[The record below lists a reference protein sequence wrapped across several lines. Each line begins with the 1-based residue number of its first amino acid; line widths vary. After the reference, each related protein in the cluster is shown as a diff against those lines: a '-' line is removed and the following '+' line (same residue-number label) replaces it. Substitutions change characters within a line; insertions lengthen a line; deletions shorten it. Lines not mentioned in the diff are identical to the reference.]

1 MFYFRHLTAL
11 IHRNPLKQTIKENIV
26 GHRITEVS
34 YLELNH
40 PEQPLF
46 FDGFDCFDLGIEIEF
61 SNGFKWH
68 IGWKDNDRP
77 EIGTGEYHSEKYYS
91 GYKKV
96 NATTRWSSFTDKVIK
111 DFELIYVCKEWN
123 LPAQC
128 IIHFDNSESIPI
140 IIGEELNLDGSIP
153 IPIKYASCSEFYVF
167 HSMSL
172 PKTELIQI
180 TPPSPSTF
188 KELTPVI
195 KNTKNITQGII
206 GFLILLAIL
215 MIIIWKTLSD
225 Y

>member
-1 MFYFRHLTAL
+1 MEQ
-11 IHRNPLKQTIKENIV
+11 KIKENIV
-26 GHRITEVS
+26 GHKIIGVS
-34 YLELNH
+34 YFEINH

-46 FDGFDCFDLGIEIEF
+46 LDGFDCFDLGIEIEF

-77 EIGTGEYHSEKYYS
+77 EIGTGEYLWQNYYPNC
-91 GYKKV
+91 KKL
-96 NATTRWSSFTDKVIK
+96 NATSRWSAFIDKVIK
-111 DFELIYVCKEWN
+111 DFELIYVCEEWN

-128 IIHFDNSESIPI
+128 TLHFDNAESIPI

-153 IPIKYASCSEFYVF
+153 IPLKYASCSEFYVF
-167 HSMSL
+167 HSLPL

-188 KELTPVI
+188 KELTPVV

-215 MIIIWKTLSD
+215 IIIILKFIYD
-225 Y
+225 F